1 MQDSITPLIP
11 KEGLFRLYHEYT
23 GGDPGKE
30 SNNEICPRFRFFSFA
45 AMMGSIIK
53 RKIWFQRSTYNLF
66 PTLYPNLWIILVAP
80 QGRGHK
86 SAALSIAKKLMQRLP
101 ENLQP
106 KMLASKLTP
115 EALVKSLAAQALSA
129 EILKSVDPTMISIVK
144 KPAQALLY
152 SSELGVLLGKE
163 KYNQGMIALLTDLYD
178 TPNEWQSET
187 VMRGDQRLYDVCLSI
202 MGASTPD
209 WMQTML
215 PADAFKGGF
224 MSRMFL
230 VGYPENW
237 YMRISDPAP
246 PDEKIGAELV
256 ERLTALAQFES
267 NITWDASARDY
278 FRSWYDTLGEPDPGP
293 KAAYLERKQDQMLR
307 LAILIQLSWGL
318 TNTLTR
324 DAIETALAVIHSVEP
339 DSLRMI
345 DYIAVEPRM
354 RVVQRVIEM
363 LEARES
369 IAESELMGEV
379 WKYLSNAREYDEI
392 INMLVKTKQ
401 VSIDIRGSEVWYK
414 YKKIPRGKINVSQM
428 HE

>member
-1 MQDSITPLIP
+1 MHDAITEYIP

-53 RKIWFQRSTYNLF
+53 RKVRFQRSTYNLF
-66 PTLYPNLWIILVAP
+66 PTLYPNLWVILVAP

-101 ENLQP
+101 ENHQP
-106 KMLASKLTP
+106 RMLASKLTP
-115 EALVKSLAAQALSA
+115 EALVKSLAAQALTMEMQKA
-129 EILKSVDPTMISIVK
+129 IDPMMISIIK

-178 TPNEWQSET
+178 TPNEWMSET
-187 VMRGDQRLYDVCLSI
+187 VMRGDQRLYDVCISI
-202 MGASTPD
+202 LGASTPD

-224 MSRMFL
+224 MSRLFI
-230 VGYPENW
+230 VGYPETW
-237 YMRISDPAP
+237 YMRVSDPLP
-246 PDEKIGAELV
+246 PDEAIGNELV
-256 ERLTALAQFES
+256 AKLSELAMFEAEMKW
-267 NITWDASARDY
+267 NTSARDY
-278 FRSWYDTLGEPDPGP
+278 FSDWYNGLVDPDPGP

-307 LAILIQLSWGL
+307 LAILLQLSWGP
-318 TNTLTR
+318 TAVLTR
-324 DAIETALAVIHSVEP
+324 DAIEQSLAIIHSVEK
-339 DSLRMI
+339 DALRMI

-354 RVVQRVIEM
+354 RIVQRVIEL
-363 LEARES
+363 LEVKTRISEA
-369 IAESELMGEV
+369 ELMSEV
-379 WKYLSNAREYDEI
+379 WRYLSRAQEYDEV
-392 INMLVKTKQ
+392 INMLMKTKQ
-401 VSIDIRGSEVWYK
+401 INVTVEEGEVYYV
-414 YKKIPRGKINVSQM
+414 YKKKGA
-428 HE
+428 